1 MRLGILGGTFNP
13 IHCGHLLCAAQV
25 REKLALDQV
34 IFIPTGQPPHKE
46 ADPVLA
52 PYHRLAMAYL
62 ATNSHPAFTVSALE
76 VERPG
81 KSYSVETVEALRR
94 LFPASTDFF
103 FILGS
108 DAFAEMGSWKDTDK
122 LLKSCHFAVVNRPGH
137 EAGDLFSLLQDTV
150 RSSYPELEFHR
161 AGPGGDHG
169 MIRIEGSRYG
179 VYAVSILALDISA
192 SEIRSRLRQGR
203 DVTGL
208 VPETVERHIVK
219 YGLYLKEDSWR

>member
-13 IHCGHLLCAAQV
+13 IHCGHLLCAGQV

-46 ADPVLA
+46 GNPVLN

-62 ATNSHPAFTVSALE
+62 ATMPFAAFTVSTLE

-81 KSYSVETVEALRR
+81 KSYSVETITAIRDCFSPE
-94 LFPASTDFF
+94 TEFF

-108 DAFAEMGSWKDTDK
+108 DAILEIGTWKDTDK
-122 LLKSCHFAVVNRPGH
+122 LLKSCHFAVVNRPDH
-137 EAGDLFSLLQDTV
+137 EVDDLFSHLQDSV
-150 RSSYPELEFHR
+150 KSRYPELEFLPSKPS
-161 AGPGGDHG
+161 GSGG
-169 MIRIEGSRYG
+169 MIGIKGSPYSVHMVPSLTLR
-179 VYAVSILALDISA
+179 ISA
-192 SEIRSRLRQGR
+192 SEIRQRLRQGR
-203 DVTGL
+203 SVAGL
-208 VPETVERHIVK
+208 VPTAVERHIVK